1 MSRVACEAFGCL
13 IEALREREGMF
24 SLCGRHADA
33 QTPARGYINL
43 TNWSTLV
50 RYNDTTLQCSNIA
63 NDTTIDRCKTL
74 TC

>member
-1 MSRVACEAFGCL
+1 VGRVACGAFGCL
-13 IEALREREGMF
+13 IEALREREGVF

-33 QTPARGYINL
+33 QTPAREYAFFTI
-43 TNWSTLV
+43 WSNFAMSQ
-50 RYNDTTLQCSNIA
+50 RSNIA

>member
-1 MSRVACEAFGCL
+1 MGRVACEAFGCL
-13 IEALREREGMF
+13 IEALREREGVF

-33 QTPARGYINL
+33 QTPAREYSFF
-43 TNWSTLV
+43 TKWSNFAMSQ
-50 RYNDTTLQCSNIA
+50 RSNIA

>member
-1 MSRVACEAFGCL
+1 MGRVACGAFGCL
-13 IEALREREGMF
+13 IEALREREGVF

-50 RYNDTTLQCSNIA
+50 RYNDTTLQCGNIA
-63 NDTTIDRCKTL
+63 SDTTIDRCKTL

>member
-1 MSRVACEAFGCL
+1 MGRVACEAFGRL
-13 IEALREREGMF
+13 SEALREREGVF

-33 QTPARGYINL
+33 QTPAREYAFL
-43 TNWSTLV
+43 TKWSNIAMSQ
-50 RYNDTTLQCSNIA
+50 RSNIA

>member
-1 MSRVACEAFGCL
+1 MGRVACEAFGRL
-13 IEALREREGMF
+13 TAALREREGMF

-33 QTPARGYINL
+33 QTRVREYSIF
-43 TNWSTLV
+43 TKWSNIAMSQ
-50 RYNDTTLQCSNIA
+50 RSNIA

>member
-1 MSRVACEAFGCL
+1 MGRVACGAFRCL
-13 IEALREREGMF
+13 IEALREREGVF

-33 QTPARGYINL
+33 QTPAREYINL
-43 TNWSTLV
+43 TSWSTLV

-63 NDTTIDRCKTL
+63 NDTTIDSCKTL

>member
-1 MSRVACEAFGCL
+1 VGRVACEAFGCL
-13 IEALREREGMF
+13 IEALREREGVF

-33 QTPARGYINL
+33 QTPARGYAFF
-43 TNWSTLV
+43 TKWSNIAV
-50 RYNDTTLQCSNIA
+50 SQRSNIA

>member
-1 MSRVACEAFGCL
+1 MGRVACEAFGCL
-13 IEALREREGMF
+13 SEALREREGVF

-33 QTPARGYINL
+33 QTPAREYINL
-43 TNWSTLV
+43 TNWSTWV
-50 RYNDTTLQCSNIA
+50 RYNDTTLQRSNIA

>member
-1 MSRVACEAFGCL
+1 MGRVACEAFRRL
-13 IEALREREGMF
+13 IEALRGREGVF

-33 QTPARGYINL
+33 ETPAREYINL

-50 RYNDTTLQCSNIA
+50 RYNDTTLQRSNIA
-63 NDTTIDRCKTL
+63 SDTTIDRCKTL

>member
-1 MSRVACEAFGCL
+1 VGRVACEAFRCL
-13 IEALREREGMF
+13 IEALREREGVF

-33 QTPARGYINL
+33 QTPAREYAFF
-43 TNWSTLV
+43 TKWSNFAMSQ
-50 RYNDTTLQCSNIA
+50 RSNIA

>member
-1 MSRVACEAFGCL
+1 MGRVACEAFGCL
-13 IEALREREGMF
+13 IEALREREGVF

-33 QTPARGYINL
+33 QTPAREYINL
-43 TNWSTLV
+43 TSWSTLV
-50 RYNDTTLQCSNIA
+50 RYNDTTLQCGNIA

>member
-1 MSRVACEAFGCL
+1 VGRATREAFRRL
-13 IEALREREGMF
+13 TAALREREGVF

-33 QTPARGYINL
+33 QTPAREYINL
-43 TNWSTLV
+43 TSWSTLA

>member
-1 MSRVACEAFGCL
+1 VGRVACEAFGRL
-13 IEALREREGMF
+13 TAALRGREGVF

-33 QTPARGYINL
+33 ETPAREYSNL
-43 TNWSTLV
+43 TRRSTLV
-50 RYNDTTLQCSNIA
+50 RYNDTTLQRSNIA

>member
-1 MSRVACEAFGCL
+1 MGRVACEAFGRL
-13 IEALREREGMF
+13 SEALREREGVF

-33 QTPARGYINL
+33 QTPAREYVFL
-43 TNWSTLV
+43 TKWSNIAMSQ
-50 RYNDTTLQCSNIA
+50 RSNIA

>member
-1 MSRVACEAFGCL
+1 MGRVACEAFRRL
-13 IEALREREGMF
+13 IEALREREGVF

-33 QTPARGYINL
+33 QTRVREYINL

-50 RYNDTTLQCSNIA
+50 RYNNTTPQRSNIA
-63 NDTTIDRCKTL
+63 SDTTIDRCKTL

>member
-1 MSRVACEAFGCL
+1 MGRVACEAFRRL
-13 IEALREREGMF
+13 TAALREREGVF

-33 QTPARGYINL
+33 QTPAREYINL

-50 RYNDTTLQCSNIA
+50 WYNDTTLQCGNIA

>member
-1 MSRVACEAFGCL
+1 MGRVACEAFGCL
-13 IEALREREGMF
+13 IEALREREGKF

-33 QTPARGYINL
+33 QTRVRDYINL
-43 TNWSTLV
+43 TNWSTWV
-50 RYNDTTLQCSNIA
+50 WYTDTTLQCGNIV

>member
-1 MSRVACEAFGCL
+1 MGRVACEAFRRL
-13 IEALREREGMF
+13 TAALREREGVF

-33 QTPARGYINL
+33 QTPARGYAFF
-43 TNWSTLV
+43 TKWSNFAMSQ
-50 RYNDTTLQCSNIA
+50 RSNIA

>member
-1 MSRVACEAFGCL
+1 MGRVSCWAFRCL
-13 IEALREREGMF
+13 IEALRGREGVF

-33 QTPARGYINL
+33 QTPAREYAFF
-43 TNWSTLV
+43 TKWSNFAMSQ
-50 RYNDTTLQCSNIA
+50 RSNIA